1 MAKIFMNKFK
11 NAGFSLV
18 ELTIV
23 LAVLAILSILG
34 GPYFLR
40 LINLA
45 RFESAKNHMRDSFTS
60 CINDPNISPSI
71 PYIPGV
77 AFQSSN
83 CSSLITATIDDSC
96 TISMD
101 MSTGVKTGWNNSYD
115 ECTKIL
121 SKDEQ
126 RHKDYRDGADEMI
139 ARYNISDGN
148 CTICNNGTLMGDPM
162 LDPEDDLY
170 DRSVPIYDPDTFQSN
185 LHMMKAAGLTCES
198 KFIGSNW
205 QTSNNAEA
213 YETGNYENVA
223 SGYVLIKGS
232 SQEEFRLNAKKMG
245 LRPVN
250 FDVQGERQFLQ
261 DHYGRN
267 PDHDNN
273 QDCQIAEVKFNTW
286 DYKNN
291 TRYWGENKP

>member
-1 MAKIFMNKFK
+1 MKKFLPRTDEQ
-11 NAGFSLV
+11 GFSLI
-18 ELTIV
+18 ELV
-23 LAVLAILSILG
+23 VVVAVLAILAAIGIPSFNAIIKQALLAITKTSLIDNYKQCKMNSDG
-34 GPYFLR
+34 E
-40 LINLA
+40 INL
-45 RFESAKNHMRDSFTS
+45 SN
-60 CINDPNISPSI
+60 
-71 PYIPGV
+71 IPGV
-77 AFQSSN
+77 VFQSNDCASD
-83 CSSLITATIDDSC
+83 ITATINSEC
-96 TISMD
+96 TLKMN
-101 MSTGVKTGWNNSYD
+101 MSTGAKTGWTDSYD

-126 RHKDYRDGADEMI
+126 LHNDYREGADEMI

-148 CTICNNGTLMGDPM
+148 CPTCNNGMLMGDPM
-162 LDPEDDLY
+162 LDPEDELY
-170 DRSVPIYDPDTFQSN
+170 DMAVPIYDPDTFQSN

-273 QDCQIAEVKFNTW
+273 QDCQIAEVKFDTW
-286 DYKNN
+286 DYENN
-291 TRYWGENKP
+291 TRYWRENKP

>member
-45 RFESAKNHMRDSFTS
+45 RFESAKNHMRDSFTG
-60 CINDPNISPSI
+60 CINDPNISPSN

-77 AFQSSN
+77 DFKSGN
-83 CSSLITATIDDSC
+83 CSSLMSATIDNSC

-101 MSTGVKTGWNNSYD
+101 MSDGAKTGWDNSYD

-126 RHKDYRDGADEMI
+126 RHNDYREGADEMI
-139 ARYNISDGN
+139 AKYNIYNGN
-148 CTICNNGTLMGDPM
+148 CPVCSNNTLGGDPQ
-162 LDPEDDLY
+162 LDPEDELY
-170 DRSVPIYDPDTFQSN
+170 DKAVPIYDPDSFQSN

-205 QTSNNAEA
+205 RTTNN
-213 YETGNYENVA
+213 YETEGNYEDLA
-223 SGYVLIKGS
+223 SGYVLLKGS

-245 LRPVN
+245 LRPVK

-267 PDHDNN
+267 PEHDNN
-273 QDCQIAEVKFNTW
+273 QDCQIAEVKFNSW
-286 DYKNN
+286 DYEFNS
-291 TRYWGENKP
+291 RYWGENKP

>member
-1 MAKIFMNKFK
+1 VAKNINKFK
-11 NAGFSLV
+11 NEGFSLI
-18 ELTIV
+18 ELVVVI
-23 LAVLAILSILG
+23 AVLAILAILG

-45 RFESAKNHMRDSFTS
+45 RFESAKNHMRNSYAS
-60 CINDPNISPSI
+60 CINAPNISPSK

-77 AFQSSN
+77 AFQLSN

-115 ECTKIL
+115 ECTEIL

-126 RHKDYRDGADEMI
+126 LHNDYREGADEMI
-139 ARYNISDGN
+139 AKYNISDGN
-148 CTICNNGTLMGDPM
+148 CTVCNGGTTMGDPM
-162 LDPEDDLY
+162 LDPEDELY
-170 DRSVPIYDPDTFQSN
+170 DRAVPIYDPDTFQRN

-205 QTSNNAEA
+205 KTSNHYDA
-213 YETGNYENVA
+213 YVSGNYGNVA

-245 LRPVN
+245 LRPVD

-267 PDHDNN
+267 PDHDDN

-286 DYKNN
+286 DYEYNS
-291 TRYWGENKP
+291 RYWEENKP